1 MLEVGPAF
9 QFVPDR
15 GDARLRLDLILL
27 RRVTVVS
34 RLSRSIVQQWIEAG
48 AVTVDGRQV
57 LRPAARLREG
67 ATVNVTFP
75 PSTLH
80 RTRPAAEPGV
90 LEVVHE
96 DGSLIVVNKPAG
108 VVVHPS
114 YKQLSGTLLN
124 AVLWRTRT
132 REDVQPG
139 IVTRLDKDTSGLV
152 LVALTPSIHAALQR
166 SVIEK
171 SYLAIVRGVP
181 RPKQG
186 RIRRP
191 LSRDPNDRRRMV
203 ATLDGA
209 ASETRYEVI
218 SEHRSAQGRESLVR
232 CELVTGRTHQIRVHL
247 ASNGWPIVGD
257 RTYGLD
263 DPRIGRQALHAWRL
277 SFRHPVTG
285 RAIDVEAPLPQDM
298 QTLTNG
304 FTG

>member
-1 MLEVGPAF
+1 M
-9 QFVPDR
+9 
-15 GDARLRLDLILL
+15 
-27 RRVTVVS
+27 
-34 RLSRSIVQQWIEAG
+34 
-48 AVTVDGRQV
+48 TVDGRQV

-96 DGSLIVVNKPAG
+96 DGSLMVVNKPAG

-132 REDVQPG
+132 RDDVQPG

-152 LVALTPSIHAALQR
+152 LVALTPSVHAALQR

-181 RPKQG
+181 RPEQG

-191 LSRDPNDRRRMV
+191 LGRDPNDRRRMV
-203 ATLDGA
+203 VDA
-209 ASETRYEVI
+209 
-218 SEHRSAQGRESLVR
+218 GRCGQRDTIRGDLRTSVG
-232 CELVTGRTHQIRVHL
+232 TG
-247 ASNGWPIVGD
+247 
-257 RTYGLD
+257 
-263 DPRIGRQALHAWRL
+263 PRIARAMRARDRANAPDSRPPCVERL
-277 SFRHPVTG
+277 ADRRRSDLWSR
-285 RAIDVEAPLPQDM
+285 
-298 QTLTNG
+298 
-304 FTG
+304 